1 MSRGY
6 HHGELRAALVRAAR
20 ELIAERGVA
29 EFSVAEVARRCA
41 VSSAAP
47 YRHFADRN
55 ALLAAVALSVAHEL
69 HDEVTAATARHTDP
83 ARRLADAAAA
93 YTGYLIRHGTGLP
106 TVFAGPLRGDRF
118 PELRTAGRELT
129 DEYLSLCFAVSPSAE
144 RALLLLEQLLTQ
156 AHGYAT
162 FYLDGVLSMQGY
174 DLDVVTAKSAEAALT
189 TINGSRLS

>member
-20 ELIAERGVA
+20 ELIAERGA
-29 EFSVAEVARRCA
+29 EFSVAEVARRCG

-47 YRHFADRN
+47 YRHFPDRN
-55 ALLAAVALSVAHEL
+55 ALLAEVALSVAREL
-69 HDEVTAATARHTDP
+69 HGEVTAAIARHADP
-83 ARRLADAAAA
+83 ARRLAAAAAA
-93 YTGYLIRHGTGLP
+93 YTGYLARHRAGLH
-106 TVFAGPLRGDRF
+106 TVFAEQLRGDRF
-118 PELRTAGRELT
+118 PELRAEGRALT

-162 FYLDGVLSMQGY
+162 FYLDGVMSMQGY
-174 DLDVVTAKSAEAALT
+174 DLDTVTAKSAEAALT
-189 TINGSRLS
+189 IITGSRLD